1 MDAQGRDALMIA
13 RGFKSVIWVAAV
25 GGAALS
31 CYMVSLRVA
40 TERNEL
46 EKVERQIVA
55 AKRDIRSLQTELG
68 TRGRMGQLE
77 QWNAE
82 VLALSAP
89 SSAQFL
95 KDEFTLA
102 RLYRNDPTVADR
114 SAEMRLASAETGA
127 PKAGEPGKPSTPPAV
142 QAVAERPA
150 PQPPMVH
157 QASFTP
163 GEPESAP
170 RPALQPPSKPKPV
183 QQASAQPKP
192 ALPKPALPKPAQPKA
207 AAKADSGRT
216 ATAVAAKPDSDR
228 SKPAAKPTP
237 KPSAQRT
244 ASAAVTK
251 PVSSAAAK
259 PSARPA
265 AKSEALRTAT
275 AAKPVREASAAP
287 RAKGKGGGGN

>member
-1 MDAQGRDALMIA
+1 MIA
-13 RGFKSVIWVAAV
+13 RGFKSVIWVATV

-46 EKVERQIVA
+46 AKVERQIVA

-68 TRGRMGQLE
+68 TRGRMTQLE

-102 RLYRNDPTVADR
+102 RLYRNDPTVAER
-114 SAEMRLASAETGA
+114 SAEVRLASADTQAAKPPESVKPAAA
-127 PKAGEPGKPSTPPAV
+127 PVV

-150 PQPPMVH
+150 TPQPMIH
-157 QASFTP
+157 RASFTTVQ
-163 GEPESAP
+163 AP
-170 RPALQPPSKPKPV
+170 AKAKGAALAPVSSTPTAKAPAKPKPAPV
-183 QQASAQPKP
+183 KAEPQRTASAAP
-192 ALPKPALPKPAQPKA
+192 
-207 AAKADSGRT
+207 AKAE
-216 ATAVAAKPDSDR
+216 PDR
-228 SKPAAKPTP
+228 SKPTAKPP

-244 ASAAVTK
+244 ASAAPSVK
-251 PVSSAAAK
+251 PEATASRAAAK
-259 PSARPA
+259 PA
-265 AKSEALRTAT
+265 AKPESVRTAAT
-275 AAKPVREASAAP
+275 AKPVREAVSAS
-287 RAKGKGGGGN
+287 RGKGKGGGGN

>member
-1 MDAQGRDALMIA
+1 MIA
-13 RGFKSVIWVAAV
+13 RGFRSVIWVATV

-46 EKVERQIVA
+46 ARVERQIVA

-68 TRGRMGQLE
+68 TRGRMTQLE

-114 SAEMRLASAETGA
+114 SAELRLASADTGA
-127 PKAGEPGKPSTPPAV
+127 AKSGESAKPATPPAV

-150 PQPPMVH
+150 PQPPMIH
-157 QASFTP
+157 RASFTTAA
-163 GEPESAP
+163 EPPAAP
-170 RPALQPPSKPKPV
+170 KAGAEAADR
-183 QQASAQPKP
+183 PKP
-192 ALPKPALPKPAQPKA
+192 A
-207 AAKADSGRT
+207 
-216 ATAVAAKPDSDR
+216 AAKPARPD
-228 SKPAAKPTP
+228 
-237 KPSAQRT
+237 AQRT
-244 ASAAVTK
+244 ASVA
-251 PVSSAAAK
+251 PAK
-259 PSARPA
+259 PEPVRSKAARPA
-265 AKSEALRTAT
+265 ARPESRTAAIAKAVSEAA
-275 AAKPVREASAAP
+275 VEAGV
-287 RAKGKGGGGN
+287 AKGDGGGAN

>member
-1 MDAQGRDALMIA
+1 MIA
-13 RGFKSVIWVAAV
+13 RGFKSVIWVATV

-46 EKVERQIVA
+46 AKVERQIVA

-114 SAEMRLASAETGA
+114 SAEVRLASADTQSAKPAA
-127 PKAGEPGKPSTPPAV
+127 PPV
-142 QAVAERPA
+142 VRAVAERPVA
-150 PQPPMVH
+150 QPPMVH
-157 QASFTP
+157 RASFTTAEVP
-163 GEPESAP
+163 ARPTLAEPKSAKP
-170 RPALQPPSKPKPV
+170 KPKPV
-183 QQASAQPKP
+183 SKP
-192 ALPKPALPKPAQPKA
+192 A
-207 AAKADSGRT
+207 AAKSDKPEALRT
-216 ATAVAAKPDSDR
+216 ASATPAKPDSDR
-228 SKPAAKPTP
+228 SKPAAKPG
-237 KPSAQRT
+237 KPAAQRDAIAAASKPEAASSRPT
-244 ASAAVTK
+244 AK
-251 PVSSAAAK
+251 PASKPILKTAAK
-259 PSARPA
+259 PG
-265 AKSEALRTAT
+265 ALRTAAV
-275 AAKPVREASAAP
+275 AAKPVREAAAAP

>member
-1 MDAQGRDALMIA
+1 MIA

-46 EKVERQIVA
+46 EKVERQIIA

-82 VLALSAP
+82 VLALAAP

-127 PKAGEPGKPSTPPAV
+127 SKPAEPGKPATPPAV

-150 PQPPMVH
+150 PQAPMIH
-157 QASFTP
+157 QASFTT
-163 GEPESAP
+163 GQPES
-170 RPALQPPSKPKPV
+170 R
-183 QQASAQPKP
+183 PKP
-192 ALPKPALPKPAQPKA
+192 AAETPAKPKPAQRASAKPKLADQASAKPKPASTKPDAERTASAA
-207 AAKADSGRT
+207 AAKPAPGRSKPT
-216 ATAVAAKPDSDR
+216 GKPAKPDALSSR
-228 SKPAAKPTP
+228 KTAKPAAKPAAKTETV
-237 KPSAQRT
+237 RT
-244 ASAAVTK
+244 AAAV
-251 PVSSAAAK
+251 V
-259 PSARPA
+259 
-265 AKSEALRTAT
+265 
-275 AAKPVREASAAP
+275 KPVREASAAP

>member
-1 MDAQGRDALMIA
+1 MIA
-13 RGFKSVIWVAAV
+13 RGFKSVIWVATV

-46 EKVERQIVA
+46 ARVERQIVE

-68 TRGRMGQLE
+68 TRGRMTQLE

-82 VLALSAP
+82 VLALAAP

-114 SAEMRLASAETGA
+114 SAELRLASADA
-127 PKAGEPGKPSTPPAV
+127 AAAKPADTAKPATPPVV

-150 PQPPMVH
+150 AQPPMIH
-157 QASFTP
+157 RASFTT
-163 GEPESAP
+163 GEAP
-170 RPALQPPSKPKPV
+170 AKPKTTSEAPAKPKPATARTSKPEV
-183 QQASAQPKP
+183 LRTASVTPPKP
-192 ALPKPALPKPAQPKA
+192 DP
-207 AAKADSGRT
+207 GR
-216 ATAVAAKPDSDR
+216 A
-228 SKPAAKPTP
+228 KPAAKPTA
-237 KPSAQRT
+237 KPAAQRT
-244 ASAAVTK
+244 ASAATAK
-251 PVSSAAAK
+251 PEGTPSRQASKPAAKPDTLRTAAAK
-259 PSARPA
+259 PA
-265 AKSEALRTAT
+265 
-275 AAKPVREASAAP
+275 READAAP

>member
-1 MDAQGRDALMIA
+1 MIA

-25 GGAALS
+25 GSAALG

-46 EKVERQIVA
+46 AKVERQILA

-102 RLYRNDPTVADR
+102 RLYRNDPTVAER
-114 SAEMRLASAETGA
+114 SAEVRLASADTSA
-127 PKAGEPGKPSTPPAV
+127 SALAGSPKPSPPPVV

-150 PQPPMVH
+150 PQPPMIH
-157 QASFTP
+157 RASFTTAEAP
-163 GEPESAP
+163 AKAKPSAAQPERTAAVAAPARSAK
-170 RPALQPPSKPKPV
+170 PAAERT
-183 QQASAQPKP
+183 ASA
-192 ALPKPALPKPAQPKA
+192 AAPKA
-207 AAKADSGRT
+207 AASTDR
-216 ATAVAAKPDSDR
+216 AVAKPGAKPVG
-228 SKPAAKPTP
+228 
-237 KPSAQRT
+237 QRT
-244 ASAAVTK
+244 ASAKADTASSRSAK
-251 PVSSAAAK
+251 SAA
-259 PSARPA
+259 RPETPRA
-265 AKSEALRTAT
+265 AAT
-275 AAKPVREASAAP
+275 ARPVREAAAAP
-287 RAKGKGGGGN
+287 RAAKVKGGGGN

>member
-1 MDAQGRDALMIA
+1 MIA

-46 EKVERQIVA
+46 AKVERQIIA

-68 TRGRMGQLE
+68 TRGRMTQLE

-102 RLYRNDPTVADR
+102 RLYRNDPTVAER
-114 SAEMRLASAETGA
+114 SAEVRLASADTESA
-127 PKAGEPGKPSTPPAV
+127 KPAESAKPPVPPVV

-150 PQPPMVH
+150 PAQPMIH
-157 QASFTP
+157 RASFTAAA
-163 GEPESAP
+163 S
-170 RPALQPPSKPKPV
+170 PAK
-183 QQASAQPKP
+183 AKP
-192 ALPKPALPKPAQPKA
+192 ADAP
-207 AAKADSGRT
+207 AKA
-216 ATAVAAKPDSDR
+216 KP
-228 SKPAAKPTP
+228 PAAKTDKPEPQRTASSAP
-237 KPSAQRT
+237 AKPGSDVAKPSAKPGKPAAQRT
-244 ASAAVTK
+244 ASAAK
-251 PVSSAAAK
+251 PEAAA
-259 PSARPA
+259 PRPGARPA
-265 AKSEALRTAT
+265 GKTEALRTAAST
-275 AAKPVREASAAP
+275 KPAGEAAAAP
-287 RAKGKGGGGN
+287 RSKAKGGGGN